1 MKKRTG
7 IFQLPDG
14 SWGYRARVENQFDIR
29 RTRDRNGL
37 IMKTAAAAEKERN
50 WAIANEL
57 QRRRDKEAERYG
69 LKNGTVAEV
78 YEKCVVP
85 ESQKKAYGTV
95 CKRKSLWKNH
105 FRARWGQ
112 RDIKSL
118 SAGEINLWL
127 ADLMDDDYAF
137 GYVEG
142 FLKFFYV
149 IIGAA
154 YRHNYINRLQ
164 YMRLCEDKK
173 ARITM
178 PCEKPKYDIVVY
190 NREEMKQ
197 LDDFFRN
204 STVETAYLIGKYSG
218 LRINETFGL
227 KWDNVC
233 FEGGYIKIDRQQQYI
248 NGILSLVKPKTKN
261 AYRNVVMPQTLINH
275 LLLIKSEFT
284 ALSPEEKQKR
294 ELRARRIIDIDGS
307 VISATELVN
316 CSMDGTLYTRN
327 SFKYHAR
334 ELKKRGIEFRY
345 HNLRHT
351 YGSKM
356 ANAGVPQH
364 LLLTMMGH
372 GNIHVT
378 QQYYLGINDEGM
390 DIIKK
395 KLEEMEEN

>member
-7 IFQLPDG
+7 IFQLPNG
-14 SWGYRARVENQFDIR
+14 TWGYRARIENQFDIR

-69 LKNGTVAEV
+69 LKAGTVADV
-78 YEKCVVP
+78 YEHCVVP

-95 CKRKSLWKNH
+95 CKQRSLWKNH

-127 ADLMDDDYAF
+127 SELLDDDYSYA
-137 GYVEG
+137 YVES

-149 IIGAA
+149 IVGTA

-164 YMRLCEDKK
+164 YSKLCEDKK
-173 ARITM
+173 SRILM
-178 PCEKPKYDIVVY
+178 PFEKPKTDIVVY
-190 NREEMKQ
+190 NKEELRQ
-197 LDDFFRN
+197 LDTYFLN
-204 STVETAYLIGKYSG
+204 TPVQTAYMIGKFCG

-227 KWDNVC
+227 KWDHVC

-248 NGILSLVKPKTKN
+248 NGLLSLVPPKTKN
-261 AYRNVVMPQTLINH
+261 AYRNVVMPQSLINH
-275 LLLIKSEFT
+275 LLLIKSEIS
-284 ALSPEEKQKR
+284 ALTQDEKQKR

-316 CSMDGTLYTRN
+316 CSVDGTLYTRN

-351 YGSKM
+351 YGSRM

-364 LLLTMMGH
+364 LLLKMMGH
-372 GNIHVT
+372 GSINVT
-378 QQYYLGINDEGM
+378 QQYYLGMNDEGI

-395 KLEEMEEN
+395 KLKEMEEN

>member
-1 MKKRTG
+1 MKKRIG
-7 IFQLPDG
+7 VFQLPDG
-14 SWGYRARVENQFDIR
+14 TWGYRARIENKLDIR

-69 LKNGTVAEV
+69 LKPGTVEDV
-78 YEKCVVP
+78 YEKCVIP
-85 ESQKKAYGTV
+85 ESKKKAYGTV
-95 CKRKSLWKNH
+95 CKQRSLWKNH
-105 FRARWGQ
+105 FRERWGQ

-118 SAGEINLWL
+118 SSGEINLWL
-127 ADLMDDDYAF
+127 AELMDDDYTF
-137 GYVEG
+137 SYVEG
-142 FLKFFYV
+142 FLRFFYV

-154 YRHNYINRLQ
+154 YRHNYINRTQ
-164 YMRLCEDKK
+164 YSKLCEDKK

-178 PCEKPKYDIVVY
+178 PCEKPKTDIVVY
-190 NREEMKQ
+190 NKKEMQQ
-197 LDDFFRN
+197 LDEFFKC
-204 STVETAYLIGKYSG
+204 STVETAYMLGKYCG

-227 KWDNVC
+227 KWDHVC
-233 FEGGYIKIDRQQQYI
+233 FEGGYIKIDRQQQYV

-261 AYRNVVMPQTLINH
+261 AYRNVIMPQALINH
-275 LLLIKSEFT
+275 LLLIKSEL
-284 ALSPEEKQKR
+284 AAISPEEQRNR
-294 ELRARRIIDIDGS
+294 ELRARRIVDIDGS

-316 CSMDGTLYTRN
+316 CSIDGTLYTRN

-351 YGSKM
+351 YGSRM
-356 ANAGVPQH
+356 ANAGIPQY
-364 LLLTMMGH
+364 LLLKMMGH
-372 GNIHVT
+372 GNIGVT
-378 QQYYLGINDEGM
+378 QQYYLGVNDEGI
-390 DIIKK
+390 DIIRK

>member
-7 IFQLPDG
+7 VFQLPDG
-14 SWGYRARVENQFDIR
+14 TWGYRARIENQFDIR

-69 LKNGTVAEV
+69 LKNGTVADV
-78 YEKCVVP
+78 YEKCAVP

-105 FRARWGQ
+105 FRERWGQ

-127 ADLMDDDYAF
+127 SELMDDDYAF

-149 IIGAA
+149 VIGAA
-154 YRHNYINRLQ
+154 YRHKYIDKQQ
-164 YMRLCEDKK
+164 YTRLCEDKK
-173 ARITM
+173 ARISM
-178 PCEKPKYDIVVY
+178 PCEKPKTDIVVY
-190 NREEMKQ
+190 NKDEMKQ
-197 LDDFFRN
+197 LDTYFL
-204 STVETAYLIGKYSG
+204 STPVETAYLIGKYCG

-227 KWDNVC
+227 KWDHVK
-233 FEGGYIKIDRQQQYI
+233 FEDGYIKIDRQQQYI
-248 NGILSLVKPKTKN
+248 DGILSLVKPKTKN
-261 AYRNVVMPQTLINH
+261 AYRNVVMPQALISH
-275 LLLIKSEFT
+275 LLLIRSELA
-284 ALSPEEKQKR
+284 ALSSEEQRNR
-294 ELRARRIIDIDGS
+294 ELRARRIIDVDGT

-334 ELKKRGIEFRY
+334 ELKKIGIEFRY

-351 YGSKM
+351 YGSRM
-356 ANAGVPQH
+356 ANAGIPQH
-364 LLLTMMGH
+364 LLLKMMGH
-372 GNIHVT
+372 GNIQVT
-378 QQYYLGINDEGM
+378 QQYYLGMNDESI

-395 KLEEMEEN
+395 KLEEIEEN

>member
-1 MKKRTG
+1 MKKRIG
-7 IFQLPDG
+7 VFQLPDG
-14 SWGYRARVENQFDIR
+14 TWGYRARIENQFDIR

-50 WAIANEL
+50 WAIAHEL
-57 QRRRDKEAERYG
+57 QHRRNKEVERYG
-69 LKNGTVAEV
+69 LKSGTVADV
-78 YEKCVVP
+78 YEKCVIP

-95 CKRKSLWKNH
+95 CKQKSLWKVH
-105 FRARWGQ
+105 FRERWGQ

-127 ADLMDDDYAF
+127 SELLDDDYSYA
-137 GYVEG
+137 YVES

-149 IIGAA
+149 IVGTA

-164 YMRLCEDKK
+164 YSRLCEDKK
-173 ARITM
+173 ARISM
-178 PCEKPKYDIVVY
+178 PYEKPRHDIIVY
-190 NREEMKQ
+190 NKEEMKQ
-197 LDDFFRN
+197 LDEFFKYA
-204 STVETAYLIGKYSG
+204 TVQTAYMIGKYCG

-227 KWDNVC
+227 KWDHID

-248 NGILSLVKPKTKN
+248 DGILSLTKPKTKN
-261 AYRNVVMPQTLINH
+261 AYRDVIMPQALINH
-275 LLLIKSEFT
+275 LLLIKSELFSLT
-284 ALSPEEKQKR
+284 PEEKQKR
-294 ELRARRIIDIDGS
+294 ELRARRIIDIDGT

-351 YGSKM
+351 YGSRM
-356 ANAGVPQH
+356 ANAGIPQH
-364 LLLTMMGH
+364 LLLKMMGH
-372 GNIHVT
+372 GNIGVT
-378 QQYYLGINDEGM
+378 QQYYLGINDEGI

>member
-14 SWGYRARVENQFDIR
+14 TWGYRARIENKLDIR

-50 WAIANEL
+50 WAIAHEL
-57 QRRRDKEAERYG
+57 QHRRNKEVERYG
-69 LKNGTVAEV
+69 LKSGTVADV
-78 YEKCVVP
+78 YEKCVIP

-95 CKRKSLWKNH
+95 CKQKSLWKVH
-105 FRARWGQ
+105 FRERWGQ

-127 ADLMDDDYAF
+127 SELLDDDYSYA
-137 GYVEG
+137 YVES

-149 IIGAA
+149 IVGTA

-164 YMRLCEDKK
+164 YSKLCEDKK
-173 ARITM
+173 SKILM
-178 PCEKPKYDIVVY
+178 PFEKPKTDIVVY
-190 NREEMKQ
+190 NKEEIKQ
-197 LDDFFRN
+197 LDTYFL
-204 STVETAYLIGKYSG
+204 STPVETAYLIGKFCG

-227 KWDNVC
+227 KWDHVC
-233 FEGGYIKIDRQQQYI
+233 FEGGYIKIDRQQQYV

-261 AYRNVVMPQTLINH
+261 AYRNVVMPRALIRH
-275 LLLIKSEFT
+275 LLLIKSELT

-294 ELRARRIIDIDGS
+294 ELRARRIIDIDGT

-316 CSMDGTLYTRN
+316 CSLDGTLYTRN

-334 ELKKRGIEFRY
+334 ELKRRGIEFRY

-351 YGSKM
+351 YGSRM

-364 LLLTMMGH
+364 LLLKMMGH
-372 GNIHVT
+372 GSITVT
-378 QQYYLGINDEGM
+378 QQYYLGINDEGI